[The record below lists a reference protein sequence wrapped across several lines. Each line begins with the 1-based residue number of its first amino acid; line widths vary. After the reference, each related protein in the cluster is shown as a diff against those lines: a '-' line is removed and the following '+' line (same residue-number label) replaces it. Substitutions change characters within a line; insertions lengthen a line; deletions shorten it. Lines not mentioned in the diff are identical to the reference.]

1 MLPFYLQADYPKKM
15 SRVSAELKA
24 QMPSLAR
31 IQYEANEIEMRK
43 QREEENTRREAFEKR
58 ASEIGY
64 ANALMEAYEQVDAS
78 IGEAKAALKGAIVY
92 KK

>member
-1 MLPFYLQADYPKKM
+1 MNFVPDW
-15 SRVSAELKA
+15 
-24 QMPSLAR
+24 

-64 ANALMEAYEQVDAS
+64 ANALMEAYEQVHERLRNKLFIS
-78 IGEAKAALKGAIVY
+78 GKIS
-92 KK
+92 